1 MVRGNLRNKW
11 IAILAM
17 AAAIALPS
25 TSLAASHALILAID
39 AYEGPNPLPGV
50 AFDVALAL
58 EIAKRMGVPPGNT
71 VVRRNRELTLDGLR
85 ATMKELLNRVRPG
98 DQVFVYYSG
107 HGARITNPKA
117 PSGCTEAMVT
127 VNGDLMLDAE
137 VADWVTA
144 LAKKTNRLVF
154 MNDSCFSGGLVT
166 RGRNPEFLPK
176 VHKMRNS
183 FDCELPTNETKQF
196 FRQPVSVQANQP
208 AQPLR
213 AVYIAAASEEE
224 VAFAGPKGSV
234 GTVAWLAC
242 LESGDA
248 SISTAEQ
255 LRRCAQTK
263 IDNDTRF
270 PSQSITIIGS
280 GESPISLTP
289 TRR

>member
-1 MVRGNLRNKW
+1 MVRESSVRYW
-11 IAILAM
+11 FAIIAI
-17 AAAIALPS
+17 AATIALPGAS
-25 TSLAASHALILAID
+25 HAASHALIMAID

-50 AFDVALAL
+50 AFDVPLAL
-58 EIAKRMGVPPGNT
+58 EIAKRMGVAPENT
-71 VVRRNRELTLDGLR
+71 VVRRNRELTLNGLR
-85 ATMKELLNRVRPG
+85 AAMKDLLDRVGPG

-117 PSGCTEAMVT
+117 PSGCTEAMVA
-127 VNGDLMLDAE
+127 VNGDLLLDAE

-144 LAKKTNRLVF
+144 LGKKSSRLVF

-166 RGRNPEFLPK
+166 RSRRTEFVPK

-183 FDCELPTNETKQF
+183 FDCELPTNDTKRF
-196 FRQPVSVQANQP
+196 FRQPASALAGQP
-208 AQPLR
+208 AQPSR

-234 GTVAWLAC
+234 GTIAWLAC
-242 LESGDA
+242 LDAGDA

-255 LRRCAQTK
+255 LRRCAQTR
-263 IDNDTRF
+263 IDRDTNF

-280 GESPISLTP
+280 GESPISLAP
-289 TRR
+289 SRR

>member
-1 MVRGNLRNKW
+1 LGKKW
-11 IAILAM
+11 IAVLAT
-17 AAAIALPS
+17 AAVIALPS

-50 AFDVALAL
+50 AFDVTLAL
-58 EIAKRMGVPPGNT
+58 EIAKRMGVAPANT
-71 VVRRNRELTLDGLR
+71 VVRRNRELTLSGLR
-85 ATMKELLNRVRPG
+85 ATMKELLDRVRPG

-107 HGARITNPKA
+107 HGARITNPKV

-127 VNGDLMLDAE
+127 VNGDLLLDAE
-137 VADWVTA
+137 VADWVTT
-144 LAKKTNRLVF
+144 LAKKTSRLVF

-166 RGRNPEFLPK
+166 RGRNPGYLPK

-183 FDCELPTNETKQF
+183 FDCELPTNDTKRF
-196 FRQPVSVQANQP
+196 FRQPASAQAGQP
-208 AQPLR
+208 AQPSR

-234 GTVAWLAC
+234 GTIAWLAC
-242 LESGDA
+242 LDAGDT

-255 LRRCAQTK
+255 LRRCAQTR
-263 IDNDTRF
+263 IDRDTNF

-289 TRR
+289 SRR